1 MRAASCHAMTPMA
14 ARGALRRTR
23 AAACACLRNAARAPT
38 RERRAG
44 AGVVVADFA
53 DDDSRRRR
61 ASPNHLRAWRRDD
74 AIAGSSALARTASTR
89 RCARTFASTAAS
101 AATDAHAPASTERAS
116 PSRSPPRSLA
126 TGNFTRD
133 GSLPSFD
140 YTALLASALEI
151 SRVATPTK
159 VEIAVQGDAYSVVLG
174 LRGLEGN
181 AALHLSWHPNAASVR
196 LGPPPPRVHKS
207 EQLAFGERMNATLR
221 GLILTRVTLPE
232 RWERVATFEFAE
244 RPGGDAAY
252 RVHAEIMARNSNV
265 VLVDA
270 RDDDKI
276 VACAYQVGAAQT
288 SVRPISP
295 GFKYAPPPAAPGV
308 DPDAGLAA
316 TEWRELVVA
325 ASALTASSANEKKP
339 KKASTP
345 EAAAKAAAKAAPGI
359 SKGFVRAFRGVSPA
373 LAAALAS
380 SVGVDPKTNTA
391 DVADD
396 DWIELHR
403 AWLGW
408 IESATSAVDAI
419 ASADVAA
426 VEEALKDA
434 GWCVE
439 WGQMLLR
446 RPAGSNAAAAADSS
460 SSSSSFLVEAIS
472 DVPTAGDGSGPVGA
486 LFSAVYGDAGDADV
500 FRRERDRLLQGVRT
514 ALKKTTQKAKNFR
527 EQIEL
532 AEKHE
537 SVKIQADELMAYQ
550 HGWTQGQDTMEVYD
564 FESGEARRVA
574 VDPQKGPLDAAE
586 KLYKKA
592 RKQRR
597 TATQV
602 EPLLE
607 AASNEMAYL
616 ENVEFALTELTSED
630 ALALEEINLELVD
643 AKLMAPVGR
652 GAAAAIKREE
662 KRKSGGGKGGRGGKG
677 GGGTAPKKRNRRKE
691 ETMANVRTYVAPG
704 GSDILVGRNSKG
716 NEAVSL
722 KLGSDHDVWFHV
734 RGAPG
739 AHVVLRLD
747 PGQTATD
754 VDMQAAADLAA
765 FHSKVRTGGK
775 VDVSYTSPKFVRKPS
790 GARLGMVTIDKE
802 KVMTGR
808 PDDSVA
814 AEEERRE
821 AAAGGG
827 KKGREEW

>member
-1 MRAASCHAMTPMA
+1 MTPMA

-74 AIAGSSALARTASTR
+74 AIAGSTALARTASTR

-316 TEWRELVVA
+316 TEWRELV
-325 ASALTASSANEKKP
+325 
-339 KKASTP
+339 
-345 EAAAKAAAKAAPGI
+345 AAAKAAPGI
-359 SKGFVRAFRGVSPA
+359 SKGLVRAFRGVSPA

-408 IESATSAVDAI
+408 IESATSA
-419 ASADVAA
+419 
-426 VEEALKDA
+426 
-434 GWCVE
+434 
-439 WGQMLLR
+439 
-446 RPAGSNAAAAADSS
+446 
-460 SSSSSFLVEAIS
+460 AIS

-500 FRRERDRLLQGVRT
+500 FRRERDRLLQGVRA

-643 AKLMAPVGR
+643 AKLMAP
-652 GAAAAIKREE
+652 
-662 KRKSGGGKGGRGGKG
+662 G